1 MFVPVIFEPVSHHD
15 KDIILIR
22 FGKDAA
28 LTDRL
33 KQKFPKARGLS
44 RIYDAGYLISGK
56 LIFV

>member
-1 MFVPVIFEPVSHHD
+1 MFEIVSHHN
-15 KDIILIR
+15 KDIMLIR

-28 LTDRL
+28 LTDRS
-33 KQKFPKARGLS
+33 KQKFSKARGLS